1 MITRAR
7 AGLVMPGLE
16 QSGAPVWLRAYEA
29 RIVYAHVP
37 NKQENGVVHGPE
49 GADPLHRR
57 PRWQ

>member
-16 QSGAPVWLRAYEA
+16 QSGTPVWLRAYEA
-29 RIVYAHVP
+29 RIVYDRVL

-49 GADPLHRR
+49 GADPLHR
-57 PRWQ
+57 